1 MGNLWTAN
9 SGASPPDLR
18 RRARTVASV
27 GATPLAEYSRRGVHA
42 PDLGT
47 CAALGTCVAN
57 ASAPVVQDAQG
68 RTLASQRNT
77 YTAVILPL
85 WTTLWISRQLAAT
98 FTDTEGSR
106 VWIRTNDAFLSDPSF
121 WESEDHYLLWKRTA
135 TPSAG
140 DFPRLWTRKSYTV
153 KPKWSVSPPPQ
164 GRLRVVAGAS
174 RTATV
179 CSLDLVPAG
188 EVRLPFDPYSSAL
201 DAEAAPDGSLKIDYF
216 GPN

>member
-1 MGNLWTAN
+1 VPSIQAALLCQIGF
-9 SGASPPDLR
+9 ASR
-18 RRARTVASV
+18 V
-27 GATPLAEYSRRGVHA
+27 GA
-42 PDLGT
+42 
-47 CAALGTCVAN
+47 
-57 ASAPVVQDAQG
+57 
-68 RTLASQRNT
+68 
-77 YTAVILPL
+77 
-85 WTTLWISRQLAAT
+85 LWISRQLAAT

-106 VWIRTNDAFLSDPSF
+106 VWIRTNDAFLSDPTF
-121 WESEDHYLLWKRTA
+121 WESEDHYLLWKRAA

-140 DFPRLWTRKSYTV
+140 DFPRLWTRKAYSV